1 MKRSSV
7 VAGLTAA
14 LLGGLPLHAVGATDG
29 SPAAVV
35 EETATPSPSPD
46 VSPAPT
52 ASPSAEAG
60 ADPSATAS
68 ASPSPS
74 ASPAGAPHISS
85 VTPEQ
90 DEAEVTVLAPARS
103 EPTEYWLEHGSTTAY
118 GEQTT
123 RQRLAAGAAQELRFR
138 LVGLVRGDHHVRPV
152 ALGESGTE
160 PTPGADATFFSS
172 GVSFLVTSTRP
183 TGDGA
188 YLLTAISRREQVTEY
203 WIEYGATTGYG
214 QRTAAQTVPAGSSQE
229 ELLFHVT
236 GLAPGTYHARPV
248 ARTADAPAPDLGD
261 DATFS
266 TSSTTGAR
274 WPACADEAATQCV
287 RSFTVDGAPASGV
300 SPEVFLAGGGLNVHA
315 ISPRGDQEL
324 LYPGSPVTAASTI
337 EIVVDA
343 GSYDPDLL
351 LANGHVSTARIDRSG
366 GRNVITFAARPERTS
381 FTTAGCRVGACG
393 DDTTRGN
400 DDYAGRWHV
409 AAFPL
414 LNNDPAYVA
423 AARQGMWLSSNAQS
437 RSTPG
442 FDAQTRTLRMSLAAP
457 HLTETGEL
465 NTGTFQGLVPDAL
478 FRDVWKIAGPEDVVA
493 SAGSDGAEQGVTSSW
508 TRAEGGWLLT
518 LSGLHYSSP
527 VVALTPRPGAAAP
540 SPTSSPGPA
549 TSPATTAP
557 AHQVPRV
564 QVAPFVVRYGQ
575 PAYVTITGTP
585 GATVDLYIRKYRADF
600 VKIRDGLVLDGS
612 GRTTVATRPDMNL
625 RFLARDRALS
635 TSSSTAGTD
644 GLMTVEKNVSLNVAR
659 VGVGR
664 FTFSGSIN
672 PTHPGAVVHLYRNG
686 VLFKA
691 SIPVDSARVH
701 RWTGLLPPGTATYR
715 VTSPT
720 TGYNNVSHSP
730 SRSIRTS

>member
-1 MKRSSV
+1 MKRSI
-7 VAGLTAA
+7 VAAGVTAA
-14 LLGGLPLHAVGATDG
+14 LLVGLPLQAAGATES
-29 SPAAVV
+29 SPAPEASASPDASP
-35 EETATPSPSPD
+35 EATSSAAPEASADPSPSG
-46 VSPAPT
+46 SP
-52 ASPSAEAG
+52 
-60 ADPSATAS
+60 
-68 ASPSPS
+68 SPSPS
-74 ASPAGAPHISS
+74 ASPAGAPHVSS
-85 VTPEQ
+85 VTPSG
-90 DEAEVTVLAPARS
+90 DEAEVVVLAPART
-103 EPTEYWLEHGSTTAY
+103 EPTEYWLEHGTTTSY

-123 RQRLAAGAAQELRFR
+123 RQRLDAGPAQELRVR
-138 LVGLVRGDHHVRPV
+138 LVGLVRGDHHVRPL

-160 PTPGADATFFSS
+160 PTVGGDARFFTS
-172 GVSFLVTSTRP
+172 GISFLLTSTRP

-188 YLLTAISRREQVTEY
+188 YLLTAISAREQATEY
-203 WIEYGATTGYG
+203 WIEYGSTTSYG
-214 QRTAAQTVPAGSSQE
+214 QRTAAQTVPAGSSQD

-236 GLAPGTYHARPV
+236 GLAPGSYHARPV
-248 ARTADAPAPDLGD
+248 ARSVGAPAPDLGD
-261 DATFS
+261 DVTFT
-266 TSSTTGAR
+266 TSSTTGAP
-274 WPACADEAATQCV
+274 WPTCTDAQSTQCV
-287 RSFTVDGAPASGV
+287 RSFTVDGAPASGIAH
-300 SPEVFLAGGGLNVHA
+300 EVFLAGGGLNVHA

-324 LYPGSPVTAASTI
+324 LYAGSPVTAASTI

-351 LANGHVSTARIDRSG
+351 LANGRVSTARIDRSG

-381 FTTAGCRVGACG
+381 FTTAGCRIGACG
-393 DDTTRGN
+393 DDTTRGD
-400 DDYAGRWHV
+400 DDYAGRWTV

-465 NTGTFQGLVPDAL
+465 NTGTFQGLVPDAM
-478 FRDVWKIAGPEDVVA
+478 FRDVWKISGPEDVVA
-493 SAGSDGAEQGVTSSW
+493 SAASDGADQGVTSTW

-527 VVALTPRPGAAAP
+527 VVALTPRPGAPAP
-540 SPTSSPGPA
+540 SASASPAPAPA
-549 TSPATTAP
+549 TSAP
-557 AHQVPRV
+557 AHRVPQV

-625 RFLARDRALS
+625 RFLARDRTLS
-635 TSSSTAGTD
+635 TPSSTAGTD

-686 VLFKA
+686 VLLKA
-691 SIPVDSARVH
+691 SIPVDAARVY
-701 RWTGLLPPGTATYR
+701 RWTGVLPPGTATYR

-730 SRSIRTS
+730 SRSLRTS